1 MKINQKIL
9 SVPPYIST
17 SWKNVLSLHLDRRE
31 NRPILVIGLVNGSTI
46 EIPNLEVAEMEAI
59 FNAHQKYLELEVQS
73 PPIQNGA
80 SSPTVLPAVNL
91 DNSATLL
98 RFPISFGIE
107 GFNMGNLLQHNSEAS
122 DSPDMP
128 KEVLDKIASISKTIG
143 FENSDNLPKAEPHC
157 NCMHCQIMRALHE
170 EKENDLVQMEEE
182 ISDHDLK
189 FRDWDINQTGDKLYI
204 VSNPLNSS
212 EHYNV
217 FLGNP
222 VGCTCG
228 ERNCEHIR
236 AVLNS

>member
-1 MKINQKIL
+1 MPTKN
-9 SVPPYIST
+9 IS
-17 SWKNVLSLHLDRRE
+17 SS
-31 NRPILVIGLVNGSTI
+31 
-46 EIPNLEVAEMEAI
+46 
-59 FNAHQKYLELEVQS
+59 KYNP

-80 SSPTVLPAVNL
+80 SSPTMLPAVNL